1 MSDDK
6 SHPGR
11 PDHDRIKLEQEYEV
25 WEWTNWLGVTEREL
39 RAAIASAGNSAS
51 SVSEYLD
58 RRWAL
63 ADVRRRSKR
72 RYSSWEAQRRHHD
85 DGARS

>member
-11 PDHDRIKLEQEYEV
+11 PDHDRIKLEEEYEV

-63 ADVRRRSKR
+63 ADVRRRSEP
-72 RYSSWEAQRRHHD
+72 RY
-85 DGARS
+85 

>member
-11 PDHDRIKLEQEYEV
+11 PDHDRIKLEEEYEV

-63 ADVRRRSKR
+63 ADVRRRSEPR
-72 RYSSWEAQRRHHD
+72 HSSWEAKRRHHD